1 MAKAMKS
8 RPEKTAR
15 EGVGRRARNKAAL
28 KERILTAAL
37 ELFQKNGFEAAT
49 TKQIARRAGIAEG
62 TVFNYFRSKEEIALF
77 FFEREVDH
85 AISSVRRNRRLQRA
99 PLEEKLFTLVQS
111 QLEFLEPH
119 QRFIGAAFFEALRP
133 GSQLSFSTQAVA
145 LRTRY
150 LAFVEELISQ
160 SRKERSPRPLAWW
173 GAQAFWIYY
182 IAALL
187 YWLNDT
193 SPRKQNTLAF
203 LDRSLKI
210 AVAIFM
216 GGSA

>member
-85 AISSVRRNRRLQRA
+85 SISSVRRNRRLQRA
-99 PLEEKLFTLVQS
+99 PLEE
-111 QLEFLEPH
+111 
-119 QRFIGAAFFEALRP
+119 
-133 GSQLSFSTQAVA
+133 
-145 LRTRY
+145 
-150 LAFVEELISQ
+150 
-160 SRKERSPRPLAWW
+160 
-173 GAQAFWIYY
+173 
-182 IAALL
+182 
-187 YWLNDT
+187 T
-193 SPRKQNTLAF
+193 S
-203 LDRSLKI
+203 
-210 AVAIFM
+210 
-216 GGSA
+216 